1 MADAEAPWLVAVAE
15 WFHVVGAAPVAVVIA
30 VAVGVGFLVA
40 RKWDLALAWTAIVG
54 GAQISST
61 VTKLLV
67 DRPRPLDA
75 LVHES
80 TAAYPSGHATVSG
93 AAMAIGLAV
102 LLGLMWPRRHNLFL
116 WIGVTYAV
124 LMAVSRT
131 YLRVHWL
138 TDVIG
143 GLALGCAFVL
153 VVATL
158 VQQRASDDVV

>member
-1 MADAEAPWLVAVAE
+1 
-15 WFHVVGAAPVAVVIA
+15 
-30 VAVGVGFLVA
+30 
-40 RKWDLALAWTAIVG
+40 
-54 GAQISST
+54 
-61 VTKLLV
+61 
-67 DRPRPLDA
+67 
-75 LVHES
+75 
-80 TAAYPSGHATVSG
+80 
-93 AAMAIGLAV
+93 
-102 LLGLMWPRRHNLFL
+102 MWPRRHNLFL

-153 VVATL
+153 VVTTL